1 MDLSHGVDL
10 PVGGRSDEGVAGAG
24 QHVIARIEDFV
35 TRVLEGTTAR
45 LFHVKLQPVQ
55 IAKRVI
61 RAMEA
66 NQTVSLNRTFAP
78 NSYVVSLSGPDYE
91 QFERFKRSL
100 ERDLAEAVLA
110 GARERT
116 LTLTSFPRVEID
128 RSEAVATGE
137 VRVRCALVDETGE
150 EMPEDHPALRELA
163 SGHTQI
169 LDRDKLLAVQPRGPK
184 ASLEMS
190 GEGRRVPVGAGTISI
205 GRAPDNDIV
214 LDDRRVSRRHAEV
227 RLRLG
232 KHTLY
237 DLGSTNGTFVNGKKV
252 NEIALSEGDRITFG
266 AATLIY
272 HAEE

>member
-1 MDLSHGVDL
+1 MIG
-10 PVGGRSDEGVAGAG
+10 
-24 QHVIARIEDFV
+24 RIEDFV
-35 TRVLEGTTAR
+35 ARVLEGTSAR
-45 LFHVKLQPVQ
+45 LFHQKLQPVQ
-55 IAKRVI
+55 IAKRMI

-66 NQTVSLNRTFAP
+66 NQTISLNRTFAP
-78 NSYVVSLSGPDYE
+78 NSYVVSLAAADYE
-91 QFERFKRSL
+91 QFEGFKRSL

-110 GARERT
+110 AARERS

-128 RSEAVATGE
+128 RSDALTAGE
-137 VRVRCALVDETGE
+137 VRVRCALVDEAGE
-150 EMPEDHPALRELA
+150 EMPENHPALRELA
-163 SGHTQI
+163 SGRTQI
-169 LDRDKLLAVQPRGPK
+169 LDRDKLLAVQPKGPK
-184 ASLEMS
+184 ASLEVA
-190 GEGRRVPVGAGTISI
+190 GEGRRVPLGAGTISV

-214 LDDRRVSRRHAEV
+214 LDDRRVSRRHVEI

-252 NEIALSEGDRITFG
+252 NEIALSEGDRITLG

>member
-1 MDLSHGVDL
+1 M
-10 PVGGRSDEGVAGAG
+10 AGARG
-24 QHVIARIEDFV
+24 VIARIEDFV

-66 NQTVSLNRTFAP
+66 NETVSLNRTFAP
-78 NSYVVSLSGPDYE
+78 NSYVVSLSGTDYE

-100 ERDLAEAVLA
+100 ERDLAEAILA
-110 GARERT
+110 AARERT

-128 RSEAVATGE
+128 RSEAVAPGE
-137 VRVRCALVDETGE
+137 VRVRCALVDEAGE
-150 EMPEDHPALRELA
+150 EMAEDHPALRELA

-169 LDRDKLLAVQPRGPK
+169 LDRDKLLAVQPKGPK
-184 ASLEMS
+184 ASLEVS
-190 GEGRRVPVGAGTISI
+190 GEGRRVPLGAGTISI
-205 GRAPDNDIV
+205 GRAPDNDVV

>member
-1 MDLSHGVDL
+1 
-10 PVGGRSDEGVAGAG
+10 
-24 QHVIARIEDFV
+24 VIARIEAFV

-45 LFHVKLQPVQ
+45 VFRVRLQPVQ
-55 IAKRVI
+55 IAKRVL

-78 NSYVVSLSGPDYE
+78 NSYLVSLSGSDYA

-110 GARERT
+110 GARERG
-116 LTLTSFPRVEID
+116 LTLITFPRVELE
-128 RSEAVATGE
+128 RSEEVAPGE
-137 VRVRCALVDETGE
+137 VRVSCVLVDETGE
-150 EMPEDHPALRELA
+150 EMGAGHPAMVELA
-163 SGHTQI
+163 AGHTQI
-169 LDRDKLLAVQPRGPK
+169 LDRDKLLSVQPKAPK
-184 ASLEMS
+184 ASVEVM
-190 GEGRRVPVGAGTISI
+190 GEGRRVPLGAGTLSI

-214 LDDRRVSRRHAEV
+214 LDDRRVSRRHAEI

-232 KHTLY
+232 RHTLY
-237 DLGSTNGTFVNGKKV
+237 DLGSTNGTFVNTKRV
-252 NEIALSEGDRITFG
+252 SEVALSEGDKITFG